1 MWCLQA
7 KLSSVRV
14 QNRGWT
20 FKSLDYKDTTY
31 PEVSRIR
38 GFELEKLE
46 QCSVAFDQPGSCLIQ
61 NVSL

>member
-1 MWCLQA
+1 MVSLQG

-14 QNRGWT
+14 RNRGWS
-20 FKSLDYKDTTY
+20 FKPLDYKDTSY

-46 QCSVAFDQPGSCLIQ
+46 QCSVAFDQPGLCLIQ